1 MKIYQISIH
10 GIKVPKHIKEKMII
24 QTERIL
30 CERFG
35 KIIYKSFDGK
45 RLPMGLVCLPKK
57 VAEIELTHLYAI
69 RVTAK
74 LTQLNGNYAQ
84 TTTKGGHNGK

>member
-1 MKIYQISIH
+1 MKLYEISIH

-35 KIIYKSFDGK
+35 KIIYKNFNGE
-45 RLPMGLVCLPKK
+45 RLPLGLVCLPNEVKN
-57 VAEIELTHLYAI
+57 IDLTHLYAI
-69 RVTAK
+69 KVTAK

>member
-30 CERFG
+30 CERFE
-35 KIIYKSFDGK
+35 IIYQSFDGE
-45 RLPMGLVCLPKK
+45 RLPMGLVYLPKK
-57 VAEIELTHLYAI
+57 VEDIELTHLYAI
-69 RVTAK
+69 TVTAK